1 MFIPVIKAV
10 FSASLIQSSVS
21 HDHSEIMMLK
31 KHLLLL
37 LSMLKTV
44 LLHSFFQD
52 SLMNRKFKRTAFIWN
67 TKYFATL

>member
-1 MFIPVIKAV
+1 VIKAV

-52 SLMNRKFKRTAFIWN
+52 SLMSRKF
-67 TKYFATL
+67 